1 MARVLHLAGDT
12 VMFGYWKR
20 RALEAEAALA
30 QAHEAFDSLQK
41 LVDSRAALVSITR
54 KGRTA
59 RLLFIRN
66 NELTAIETYVTMET
80 DWNEIERKL
89 LR

>member
-1 MARVLHLAGDT
+1 
-12 VMFGYWKR
+12 MFGYWRKR
-20 RALEAEAALA
+20 AETAEAALA
-30 QAHEAFDSLQK
+30 TATEAFESLQA
-41 LVDSRAALVSITR
+41 LVDNRAALVSITR

-66 NELTAIETYVTMET
+66 NDLTAIETYVTMDT

>member
-1 MARVLHLAGDT
+1 MRKLFKMT
-12 VMFGYWKR
+12 GYWRKR
-20 RALEAEAALA
+20 AEAAEANLA
-30 QAHEAFDSLQK
+30 QATEAFDSLQK
-41 LVDSRAALVSITR
+41 LVDNRAALVSITR

-66 NELTAIETYVTMET
+66 NDLTAIETYVTMET
-80 DWNEIERKL
+80 DWNEIERRL

>member
-1 MARVLHLAGDT
+1 MRKLFQ
-12 VMFGYWKR
+12 MSGYWRKR
-20 RALEAEAALA
+20 AEAAEAKLA
-30 QAHEAFDSLQK
+30 QATEAFDSLQK

-59 RLLFIRN
+59 RLLFTRN
-66 NELTAIETYVTMET
+66 NDLTTIETYVTMDT